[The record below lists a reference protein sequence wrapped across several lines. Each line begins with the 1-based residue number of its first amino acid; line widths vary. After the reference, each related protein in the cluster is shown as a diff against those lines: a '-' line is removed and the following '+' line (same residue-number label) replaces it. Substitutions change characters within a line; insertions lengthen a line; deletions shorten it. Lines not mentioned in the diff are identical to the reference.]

1 MIVNKCTRENSETVG
16 RNHTESRT
24 DNKGAPLTE
33 AGRDSDGGKLCFI
46 PCFSEKKGNGYRPE
60 GVDKGLLF
68 FEFFF
73 SFVAEQRA
81 CAEGKKCGGSG
92 DMNIRHVNGRI

>member
-33 AGRDSDGGKLCFI
+33 AGRNSDSGKLCFI
-46 PCFSEKKGNGYRPE
+46 PCFSEKKAMAT
-60 GVDKGLLF
+60 VQKGLIKV
-68 FEFFF
+68 FF
-73 SFVAEQRA
+73 SLNFSSLLLLNSVLAPKTRNA
-81 CAEGKKCGGSG
+81 AAAA
-92 DMNIRHVNGRI
+92 I